1 MEILIKAAQFILSLS
16 ILVTLHEL
24 GHFIPAKLFGCRI
37 EKFYLFFDPYFSIFK
52 IKKGETEYGMGWLP
66 LGGYVK
72 IAGMIDESMDT
83 EQLKQDAQSWEFRSK
98 PAWQR
103 LIIMLGGVTVNA
115 LLGILIYAGI
125 AFYWGDEILPSANV
139 KYGIAAD
146 SLAMEIGLKD
156 GDKILKVEGKAV
168 ESHFDIPKEMI
179 LTQARTLEIERE
191 GKIMT
196 IDLPRT
202 YLAQLIKRKDQFIIP
217 RFPFVIDD
225 FVPGSV
231 GQKAGLLKGDKI
243 MGVDSVSAEYFNNV
257 VTQLQLH
264 KNKVAT
270 INVLRNGA
278 LVNVKV
284 NVPES
289 GKLGVAPVSVLS
301 YFKTKKVEYSLLSS
315 IPAGYH
321 HAGETFSNYI
331 RQFKILFNP
340 EVKGYKQ
347 VGGFI
352 MLGSAFSATWDWH
365 VFWGFTA
372 FLSIALAVMNLLPI
386 PALDGGHV
394 MFTLYEII
402 TRRKPNEKFL
412 EYAQVVGMI
421 MLLGLML
428 LGNINDIMRLLGFN
442 N

>member
-1 MEILIKAAQFILSLS
+1 MEILIKAAQLILSLS

-24 GHFIPAKLFGCRI
+24 GHFIPAKLFKCRVD
-37 EKFYLFFDPYFSIFK
+37 KFYLFFDPYFSLFK
-52 IKKGETEYGMGWLP
+52 FKKNDTEYGIGWIP

-83 EQLKQDAQSWEFRSK
+83 EQLKSEPQAWEFRSK

-115 LLGILIYAGI
+115 ILGVVIYSGIL
-125 AFYWGDEILPSANV
+125 FYWGEETLPTANL

-146 SLAMEIGLKD
+146 SLAMEMGLKD
-156 GDKILKVEGKAV
+156 GDKILKVGNNTV
-168 ESHFDIPKEMI
+168 ENFAKIPGEMI
-179 LTQARTLEIERE
+179 LSQAHTLEIERN
-191 GKIMT
+191 GQPT
-196 IDLPRT
+196 TVTLPKD
-202 YLAQLIKRKDQFIIP
+202 YINKLIKNKASFIAP

-225 FVPGSV
+225 FTSGSV

-243 MGVDSVSAEYFNNV
+243 VGLDTVATEYFNGF

-264 KNKVAT
+264 KNKPV
-270 INVLRNGA
+270 NVQVLRNGQP
-278 LVNVKV
+278 VSIKV
-284 NVPES
+284 TVPEE
-289 GKLGVAPVSVLS
+289 GKLGIVPVSMLK
-301 YFKTKKVEYSLLSS
+301 YFDTKKVEYSLLAS

-321 HAGETFSNYI
+321 RAGETFSSYI
-331 RQFKILFNP
+331 KQFSLIFNS
-340 EVKGYKQ
+340 EVKGYKHL
-347 VGGFI
+347 GGFI
-352 MLGSAFSATWDWH
+352 TLGSAFAPTWDWQ

-394 MFTLYEII
+394 LFTLYEII

-412 EYAQVVGMI
+412 EYAQIVGMVL
-421 MLLGLML
+421 LLGLMVL
-428 LGNINDIMRLLGFN
+428 SNANDVLRLLGLN
-442 N
+442 

>member
-83 EQLKQDAQSWEFRSK
+83 EQLKQEPQPWEFRSK

-139 KYGIAAD
+139 TYGIAAD
-146 SLAMEIGLKD
+146 SLAAEIGLKD
-156 GDKILKVEGKAV
+156 GDKILKVEGNTI

-179 LTQARTLEIERE
+179 LNQARTLEIERE
-191 GKIMT
+191 GKIMVL
-196 IDLPRT
+196 DLPRT
-202 YLAQLIKRKDQFIIP
+202 YLAKLIKSKDQFIIP
-217 RFPFVIDD
+217 RFPFVVGD

-243 MGVDSVSAEYFNNV
+243 VGVDSVGAEYFNNV
-257 VTQLQLH
+257 VAQLQLH
-264 KNKVAT
+264 KSKVAT

-278 LVNVKV
+278 AVNVKV

-289 GKLGVAPVSVLS
+289 GKLGIAPVNVLS
-301 YFKTKKVEYSLLSS
+301 YFKTKKVEYSLLAS

-321 HAGETFSNYI
+321 HAGQTFSNYI

-352 MLGSAFSATWDWH
+352 MLGSAFSANWDWQ

-372 FLSIALAVMNLLPI
+372 FLSIVLAIMNILPI

-412 EYAQVVGMI
+412 EYAQVVGMV